1 MDKHY
6 CPYCMTPV
14 VPGEPCPN
22 CGLTGGS
29 YTSQPHQLPAGTI
42 LADRYLLG
50 RVLGEGG
57 FGITYIGCDT
67 RLELRVAVKEYYP
80 VNHVSRNCRV
90 SNAVNC
96 FTGVAGQG
104 YEKGRERFIREARTM
119 ARMDKTPQIVAV
131 RDYFQENNTAYIVM
145 EYVDGTTFKE
155 LVAQKGG
162 KIPAAE
168 LLSMVEPLFGA
179 LESMHALGLIHRDI
193 SPDNLMLENGM
204 VRLLDFGCARE
215 SAAKGSET
223 MTIVLK
229 QGYSPVEQY
238 QHKGQGPWTDVY
250 SLAAT
255 MYYCLTGV
263 TPPQALDRICDDELV
278 PPRKL
283 GADLTKAQELSL
295 LFGMGLQPTRRF
307 RSVRE
312 FYASLYQGVPVPV
325 KPQVLYGPNYA
336 QEEASSEIPPVEEKD
351 ERSIPVTAPM
361 EVAPEKASVTTPQVE
376 VTLEAKEQPA
386 QVAPEEETT
395 EAEAPEE
402 PEAEAETPEAGPEE
416 TAPAEITPETTDS
429 GEEAPEDVPWHF
441 PPVSEKPASPAAV
454 KKSKKKIWIPVA
466 AACGLVAILAVSIP
480 LMLRLGSPD
489 PTVPGASTGSTVQS
503 TEPAQPEVHI
513 LRLNGS
519 CNQAFSEALTDSSVD
534 EIVLESDSWISFMA
548 GAVEINKPV
557 LIEEGAGV
565 NLATNSVTVAPGAT
579 LTVQGYLQVRD
590 LTVQG
595 NVEIS
600 GMGSLDVLRR
610 ADVNGGQ
617 VHVKSWMNASGLLAV
632 SGGGQVFVE
641 NNGSMYA
648 DCYLLE
654 REDSIVAQE
663 DFGGLDFDLPNVAIV
678 NEEALFA
685 DAVHVNNYQELKS
698 AADAGAKA
706 IVIDGSV
713 TVSDNFPF
721 GPDAALMISPEGALI
736 LESYDTTVGAATLIN
751 RGTLAGPVCAQ
762 CFINYGKAE
771 ASIYPAQLRG
781 DERQLFM
788 NLGNADVHGM
798 LYCGPVY
805 NLGVVRYTAESERYS
820 SVQEPFFCGFFLN
833 GRSARLEVDAGRTFE
848 LGDYLGNS
856 GTILVREGGA
866 FNNYGRIEE
875 VSESASIDL
884 SGTLQNDGYMGLT
897 SCNFRMRDGGSV
909 NGSGVFYIHNADGGA
924 LTQDN
929 RVTCRTY
936 LEKNRHGEGPD
947 QEATTLEQL
956 RAILDEGSAGCAV
969 IPEGAV
975 IQVPEDLQVNMP
987 IVVRGELH
995 MAPGTTLSLSSA
1007 SLAVESGL
1015 LEVDRLEAHDAS
1027 QLVVDAGANILFQP
1041 GGLLRIESSC
1051 GNFMQCG
1058 LDLNGASVELE
1069 GEATIFLA
1077 DQTRNCG
1084 DHLTLSNHAEAYIDF
1099 LQGFSQASQ
1108 VQVEN
1113 RSRLDVFGGTSLS
1126 SGASLTLRDAHMH
1139 NAGYFYMD
1147 NSTSLVLEGED
1158 ANLYSAM
1165 GNLGLDAGSS
1175 IEIRDGYLEMWAW
1188 GEQTKEIHADIVN
1201 DGTFRVATTNL
1212 GGHVVNRGE
1221 MQIAG
1226 TTIVRVSGTLEN
1238 LGVIYIEDDSSALLN
1253 DGGAISGSA
1262 PVRR

>member
-1 MDKHY
+1 MEKQY

-29 YTSQPHQLPAGTI
+29 YASQPHQLPAGTI
-42 LADRYLLG
+42 LAGRYLLG

-238 QHKGQGPWTDVY
+238 QHKGQGSWTDVY

-283 GADLTKAQELSL
+283 GADLTEAQELSL

-336 QEEASSEIPPVEEKD
+336 QEEAGPENSPVEEKD

-361 EVAPEKASVTTPQVE
+361 EVVPEKTSVTESQGETAS
-376 VTLEAKEQPA
+376 EAKEQPS
-386 QVAPEEETT
+386 QEAPEE
-395 EAEAPEE
+395 AKAPEE
-402 PEAEAETPEAGPEE
+402 PEAAADTPEAEPEE
-416 TAPAEITPETTDS
+416 TAPAENAPETAEA
-429 GEEAPEDVPWHF
+429 GEEIPQDEPWHF
-441 PPVSEKPASPAAV
+441 PPVSEKPAAPAA

-466 AACGLVAILAVSIP
+466 AACGLALILAASLP
-480 LMLRLGSPD
+480 LMLRQGSPD
-489 PTVPGASTGSTVQS
+489 PTVPGGTGSSVQS

-519 CNQAFSEALTDSSVD
+519 CGQAFSEALADSSVD
-534 EIVLESDSWISFMA
+534 EIVLESDSWIDFMA

-565 NLATNSVTVAPGAT
+565 NLTTNTVTVAPGAT

-600 GMGSLDVLRR
+600 GVGSMDVRR
-610 ADVNGGQ
+610 QADVNGGQ
-617 VHVKSWMNASGLLAV
+617 VHVKSWMYTSGLLTV

-641 NNGSMYA
+641 DNGGMSA

-654 REDSIVAQE
+654 SEDSIVAQE
-663 DFGGLDFDLPNVAIV
+663 GFGGLDFDLPNVAVV

-685 DAVHVNNYQELKS
+685 DAVHVNSFQELKN

-706 IVIDGSV
+706 VVIDGSV

-736 LESYDTTVGAATLIN
+736 LESYNTTVGAAILIN

-762 CFINYGKAE
+762 RFINYGSAE

-788 NLGNADVHGM
+788 NLGNSDIHGM
-798 LYCGPVY
+798 LYCGPVF
-805 NLGVVRYTAESERYS
+805 NLGVVRYTAESERYDP
-820 SVQEPFFCGFFLN
+820 VQEPFFCGFFLN

-897 SCNFRMRDGGSV
+897 SSNFRMRDGGSV

-956 RAILDEGSAGCAV
+956 RVILDEGSAGCAV
-969 IPEGAV
+969 IPEGTV
-975 IQVPEDLQVNMP
+975 IQVPEDLQVHMP

-995 MAPGTTLSLSSA
+995 MSPGTTLSLSSA

-1015 LEVDRLEAHDAS
+1015 LEADRLEVHDAS

-1058 LDLNGASVELE
+1058 LNLNGASVELE
-1069 GEATIFLA
+1069 GETTIFLA
-1077 DQTRNCG
+1077 DQTHNCG
-1084 DHLTLSNHAEAYIDF
+1084 DHLTLSDHAEAYIDF
-1099 LQGFSQASQ
+1099 LQDFSQASQ
-1108 VQVEN
+1108 VQVES

-1126 SGASLTLRDAHMH
+1126 SGATLTLRDAHMH

-1158 ANLYSAM
+1158 ANLYSAV
-1165 GNLGLDAGSS
+1165 GNLGLDAGSN
-1175 IEIRDGYLEMWAW
+1175 IEIRGGYLEMWAW
-1188 GEQTKEIHADIVN
+1188 GEQTKEINADIVN
-1201 DGTFRVATTNL
+1201 NGTFRISTANL

-1226 TTIVRVSGTLEN
+1226 TSIVRVSGTLEN
-1238 LGVIYIEDDSSALLN
+1238 LGVIYIEDDSSALLTN
-1253 DGGAISGSA
+1253 DGTISGPA
-1262 PVRR
+1262 PVQR